1 MPLNWRQRRCTYSR
15 GSALSD
21 ARQKPIQLRQRDPRR
36 LKAIAH
42 ENESVVETEIVA
54 LRVAGASIGVIAVI
68 AVIAVVRPTVAIV
81 GIAVTVDDRLIA
93 GGPPP
98 TAAVVRDVIATGR
111 ERTEWTL
118 PPGRW
123 LG

>member
-1 MPLNWRQRRCTYSR
+1 MPLSWRQRRCTYSR

-36 LKAIAH
+36 LKAIARAN
-42 ENESVVETEIVA
+42 ENVVETAIAA
-54 LRVAGASIGVIAVI
+54 LRGVGASIVVIV
-68 AVIAVVRPTVAIV
+68 VIAVVRSTVAIA

-93 GGPPP
+93 GGPP
-98 TAAVVRDVIATGR
+98 TAAVARDVIATGR